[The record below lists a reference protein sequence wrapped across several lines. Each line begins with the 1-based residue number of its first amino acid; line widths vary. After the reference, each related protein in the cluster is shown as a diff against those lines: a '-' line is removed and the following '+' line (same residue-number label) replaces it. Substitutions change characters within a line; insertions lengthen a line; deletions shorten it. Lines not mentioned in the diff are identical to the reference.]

1 MNQNQ
6 VEEIYEMVLDL
17 IEAIDPEAINDH
29 KISKQSTA
37 IYHALFRAAGIP
49 RPDQPTPASLV
60 DKEPASRVR
69 RLEEAR

>member
-49 RPDQPTPASLV
+49 TSGPPTSGLPPDEDPA
-60 DKEPASRVR
+60 
-69 RLEEAR
+69 